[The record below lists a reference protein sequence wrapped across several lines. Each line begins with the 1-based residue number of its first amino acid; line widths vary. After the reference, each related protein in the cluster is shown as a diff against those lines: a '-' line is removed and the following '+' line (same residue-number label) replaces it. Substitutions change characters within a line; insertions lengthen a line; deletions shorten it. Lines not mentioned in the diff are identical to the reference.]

1 MPVHFGTRWAII
13 RWFSTTSAGGG
24 SEEPF
29 LSFLFFFFFNR
40 VGRKQSYCSEFSANQ
55 KSTKKHSGLLSFR
68 CLDDYR
74 MILSPLS
81 RSDVALRRTVRA
93 VCQSTCDVRT
103 PWCKQSDSL
112 YLFSIVFIELS
123 PACIDC
129 FPRPVLVTDIPPNRT
144 VVVLLVHTTGPRT
157 STATCI

>member
-1 MPVHFGTRWAII
+1 MSLARRFPARRVYAIYYKI
-13 RWFSTTSAGGG
+13 TTMSQPILQAETAQTIECPCTLARAGPLSDDFPPPPLVGG
-24 SEEPF
+24 ARSLFF
-29 LSFLFFFFFNR
+29 LFFFFFFFNR

-103 PWCKQSDSL
+103 P
-112 YLFSIVFIELS
+112 
-123 PACIDC
+123 
-129 FPRPVLVTDIPPNRT
+129 
-144 VVVLLVHTTGPRT
+144 
-157 STATCI
+157 